1 MVTEVNNFSDF
12 AGLARLRAEGAAE
25 TDPQVTREAARQFEA
40 LFVQMM
46 LKSMREAG
54 AILGDSTEGHYRD
67 MFDQQVAM
75 EMTRDKGIG
84 IAEML
89 VRQLKPGDRTET
101 DAQVQNMPL
110 PRTAARARAVQNAAE
125 LANAVSDAVSREDF
139 RPANVQEFIS
149 GIWSHAQQA
158 AEKIGADV
166 RALVAQAALETGWG
180 QHQIR
185 DGQGVSINNL
195 FGIKAGSTWTGD
207 RQAVTTLEYEDG
219 MAVRQR
225 AEFRAYANLTEA
237 FNDYVDF
244 LTSHPRYQGAL
255 EHASDARAF
264 VEELQ
269 NAGYATDPEYA
280 DKILNIMENPGFDQ
294 EMSQLKKTGEVPTPM

>member
-12 AGLARLRAEGAAE
+12 AGLARLRAEGA
-25 TDPQVTREAARQFEA
+25 TRSDPAVTREAARQFEA

-54 AILGDSTEGHYRD
+54 AVLGDSTDSNYRD

-75 EMTRDKGIG
+75 EMTREKGLG

-89 VRQLKPGDRTET
+89 VRQLKPGDRIQT

-110 PRTAARARAVQNAAE
+110 PRTSARARLTRSAEEVVSAVTE
-125 LANAVSDAVSREDF
+125 AVNREDF
-139 RPANVQEFIS
+139 RPANVREFIS

-180 QHQIR
+180 KHQIR

-195 FGIKAGSTWTGD
+195 FGVKAGSTWSGD
-207 RQAVTTLEYEDG
+207 RQTVTTLEYEDG
-219 MAVRQR
+219 MPVRQR
-225 AEFRAYANLTEA
+225 AEFRAYANLTDA
-237 FNDYVDF
+237 FNDYVEF
-244 LTSHPRYQGAL
+244 LTSHPRYQSAL

-264 VEELQ
+264 MEGLQ

-294 EMSQLKKTGEVPTPM
+294 EILELKKTGEVPTPM